1 LTHVPVTPAPDA
13 SSAESKDLLAIGL
26 GALATGV
33 GLGGAAMTLAQ
44 GVVTVLRDR
53 VDPVYWRY
61 VGDDPLWTGVG
72 AGIALGAFFGWV
84 RSRGIDNI
92 WQRGVI
98 GILAAVGALLIGF
111 LAALAHG
118 LGGVIGLSV
127 WGCASL
133 AVGILGSRWAVK
145 GAGA

>member
-1 LTHVPVTPAPDA
+1 LTNVPATPDAPDA
-13 SSAESKDLLAIGL
+13 PAKDPLAIGL

-33 GLGGAAMTLAQ
+33 GLGGAAMTVAQ
-44 GVVTVLRDR
+44 GVVSVLRDR
-53 VDPVYWRY
+53 VDPAYWRF

-84 RSRGIDNI
+84 RSHGIDNI

-98 GILAAVGALLIGF
+98 GILAAIGALLIGF

-133 AVGILGSRWAVK
+133 ALGILGSRWAVK
-145 GAGA
+145 GVGA

>member
-1 LTHVPVTPAPDA
+1 LTNVPAAPDA
-13 SSAESKDLLAIGL
+13 PELPDTPSKDLLAIGL

-33 GLGGAAMTLAQ
+33 GLGGAAMTVAQ
-44 GVVTVLRDR
+44 GVVSVLRDR

-72 AGIALGAFFGWV
+72 IALGAFFGWV
-84 RSRGIDNI
+84 RSHGIDNI

-98 GILAAVGALLIGF
+98 AILAAVGALMIGF

-118 LGGVIGLSV
+118 LGGVVGLSI

-133 AVGILGSRWAVK
+133 ALGILGSRWAVR

>member
-1 LTHVPVTPAPDA
+1 MTHVPVSPDA
-13 SSAESKDLLAIGL
+13 PAKDPLTIGL

-33 GLGGAAMTLAQ
+33 GLGGAAMTVAQ
-44 GVVTVLRDR
+44 GVVSVLRDR
-53 VDPVYWRY
+53 VDPVYWRF

-84 RSRGIDNI
+84 RSQGIDNI

-98 GILAAVGALLIGF
+98 GILAAIGALLIGF

-118 LGGVIGLSV
+118 LAGVIGLSV

-133 AVGILGSRWAVK
+133 ALGILGSRWAVK
-145 GAGA
+145 GAGS

>member
-1 LTHVPVTPAPDA
+1 MTNAPATPDA
-13 SSAESKDLLAIGL
+13 PAKDPLSIGL

-33 GLGGAAMTLAQ
+33 GLGGAAMTVAQ
-44 GVVTVLRDR
+44 GVVSVLRDR
-53 VDPVYWRY
+53 VDPVYWRF

-84 RSRGIDNI
+84 RSHGIDNI

-98 GILAAVGALLIGF
+98 GILAAIGALLIGF

-133 AVGILGSRWAVK
+133 ALGILGSRWAVK
-145 GAGA
+145 GVGA